1 MELYNFELLNFCDSL
16 EHIRSSAPQNR
27 RERSTQHQQPP
38 ITMRKRV
45 AFRRLSRT
53 TSHKWAMLRNMV
65 TSLIKHE
72 RIVTTVPKAK
82 ELKALADH
90 MVTLAKKE
98 PQLKSIQEANKIIRE
113 KPVLTK
119 LFQVF
124 GPRYE
129 QRQGGYTRILKLS
142 KRRQGDNAEMA
153 VMEYVD
159 RPGELR
165 AARPP
170 TSVQQGIME
179 EYIKETLGIDP
190 VIQPVAGQELE
201 DLEKELTEL
210 NLKAIPEDDVAGND
224 ADSAEDKN
232 GSLDS
237 DSGKE
242 KK

>member
-1 MELYNFELLNFCDSL
+1 
-16 EHIRSSAPQNR
+16 
-27 RERSTQHQQPP
+27 
-38 ITMRKRV
+38 MRKRV

-82 ELKALADH
+82 ELKRLADH
-90 MVTLAKKE
+90 MVTLAKQSSR
-98 PQLKSIQEANKIIRE
+98 PQLKCIQDANKIIRE
-113 KPVLTK
+113 TPVLTK
-119 LFQVF
+119 LFQVL

-159 RPGELR
+159 RPGEIR

-170 TSVQQGIME
+170 TSIQQEIMAA
-179 EYIKETLGIDP
+179 YVKETLGIEPID
-190 VIQPVAGQELE
+190 VDVAGEELE
-201 DLEKELTEL
+201 QLEKEMQALNVTNDNAAAAAAVDDEEEEKKEQEEDTEQSEEE
-210 NLKAIPEDDVAGND
+210 KDT
-224 ADSAEDKN
+224 
-232 GSLDS
+232 S
-237 DSGKE
+237 DSQNDTD